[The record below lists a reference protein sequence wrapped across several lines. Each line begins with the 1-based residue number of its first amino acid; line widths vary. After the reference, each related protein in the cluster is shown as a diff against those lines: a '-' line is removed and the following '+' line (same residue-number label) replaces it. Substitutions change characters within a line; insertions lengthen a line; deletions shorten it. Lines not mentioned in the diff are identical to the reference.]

1 MIENKTKPLGLP
13 VKFSGSFGCDNYSHI
28 SRTNLDFECLGT
40 LSITLL
46 FRTQNK
52 IVEVSIIFFLCEQG
66 FYPSY
71 SFLCSSNIRYIVI
84 QKWICLY

>member
-1 MIENKTKPLGLP
+1 MEHLSQDFMIENKSKPLVLP

-28 SRTNLDFECLGT
+28 SRTNLDFEFLGT

-52 IVEVSIIFFLCEQG
+52 IVEVSIMFFLCEEG
-66 FYPSY
+66 FLSILLF
-71 SFLCSSNIRYIVI
+71 SMF
-84 QKWICLY
+84 

>member
-1 MIENKTKPLGLP
+1 MTENKTKPLVLP
-13 VKFSGSFGCDNYSHI
+13 NSMGHLGVTITVLFPRTKLALECFGI
-28 SRTNLDFECLGT
+28 

-66 FYPSY
+66 FYQPY
-71 SFLCSSNIRYIVI
+71 SFLKTYYYV
-84 QKWICLY
+84 LVM